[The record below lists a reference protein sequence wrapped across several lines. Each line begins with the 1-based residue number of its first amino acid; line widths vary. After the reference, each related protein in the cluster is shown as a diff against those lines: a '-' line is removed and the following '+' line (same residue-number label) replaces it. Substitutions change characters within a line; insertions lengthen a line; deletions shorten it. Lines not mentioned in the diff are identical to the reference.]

1 MSVRLHIHAR
11 HGKGRNLP
19 SAGKGIN
26 PRRERGMVDLTQS
39 AATDD
44 DGCRDVAAL
53 QTALVALEQAVTL
66 LDPSDELYPLLLRL
80 RIVLLERLGHA
91 PLELLV
97 PA

>member
-1 MSVRLHIHAR
+1 
-11 HGKGRNLP
+11 
-19 SAGKGIN
+19 
-26 PRRERGMVDLTQS
+26 MVDLTQS
-39 AATDD
+39 AATDS